1 MAPRKQK
8 HQDRPQAT
16 VAPDAPPQP
25 APLPGPEATTEDDLK
40 EYSEGQQNEY
50 FATQAIYPDE
60 FVRIGGR
67 KDAWK
72 VSTGFVGLR

>member
-16 VAPDAPPQP
+16 VASDAPPQP
-25 APLPGPEATTEDDLK
+25 PIPPGSEATSEDDLK

-60 FVRIGGR
+60 FVRVRGR

-72 VSTGFVGLR
+72 VSTASI